1 MDLRPMEHTEHDPPG
16 GERGVERWKAESKAI
31 ERVIE
36 VVLSL
41 GEPQTASWVADEAHV
56 SEQTTREH
64 LGLLVDLG
72 IVTSTSARSVTKYQ
86 PDAAY
91 LRYRAVSAAIERDSR
106 EDLLDRVEQLKSRVE
121 EITEEYSV
129 ETPDELRAKAT
140 DDDVQSDEVK
150 TYRIAASEWESV
162 RRELDVAEE
171 ALERYEEFTR
181 DELGSHV

>member
-1 MDLRPMEHTEHDPPG
+1 MEHTDYDEGHDGP
-16 GERGVERWKAESKAI
+16 RGIERWKEESKAI

-41 GEPQTASWVADEAHV
+41 GDPQTAGWIADEAQV
-56 SEQTTREH
+56 SEQTAREH

-106 EDLLDRVEQLKSRVE
+106 EDLLDRIEEAKSRVE
-121 EITEEYSV
+121 DIVDEYGV
-129 ETPDELRAKAT
+129 ESPDELRALAA
-140 DDDVQSDEVK
+140 DEDVGSDEVK
-150 TYRIAASEWESV
+150 EYRIAASEWESV

-171 ALERYEEFTR
+171 ALERYDEFSR
-181 DELGSHV
+181 DQKASHA